1 MGRFINQTHTG
12 LVVDDLARRFG
23 KRWAVARVSFSVPPA
38 TVMMLTGANGSG
50 KTTLLRCL
58 ATALRPHHGEVR
70 FNGVDTWT
78 ERSTARTDIGFLSH
92 QSRLYTDLSAY
103 DNLTVWARLGGRTAN
118 IPALLERVGLVVGR
132 RDPVRTFSAGMKRRL
147 SLARTLLGAPKLL
160 LLDEP
165 FSAFDPEGQDLVRSV
180 VVDARN
186 NGAIVVITTH
196 VPHLA
201 AEVCDI
207 ATHLNDGRVQWEGT
221 VAERLEW
228 QPS

>member
-1 MGRFINQTHTG
+1 MNSHPPG

-23 KRWAVARVSFSVPPA
+23 RRWAVARVSIEVPPA
-38 TVMMLTGANGSG
+38 TVLMLTGANGSG
-50 KTTLLRCL
+50 KTTFLRCL
-58 ATALRPHHGEVR
+58 ATALRPHHGSVYL
-70 FNGVDTWT
+70 NGQNTWT
-78 ERSTARTDIGFLSH
+78 ERAETRAAIGFLSQ
-92 QSRLYTDLSAY
+92 QSRLYTDLSAT
-103 DNLTVWARLGGRTAN
+103 DNLRMWAAMGGRTDN
-118 IPALLERVGLVVGR
+118 IEALLERVALPATR

-147 SLARTLLGAPKLL
+147 SLARTLLGRPKLL

-180 VVDARN
+180 VTEARQ
-186 NGAIVVITTH
+186 NGATVIITTH

-201 AEVCDI
+201 AQVCDI
-207 ATHLNDGRVQWEGT
+207 AAHLNAGRIQWTGS